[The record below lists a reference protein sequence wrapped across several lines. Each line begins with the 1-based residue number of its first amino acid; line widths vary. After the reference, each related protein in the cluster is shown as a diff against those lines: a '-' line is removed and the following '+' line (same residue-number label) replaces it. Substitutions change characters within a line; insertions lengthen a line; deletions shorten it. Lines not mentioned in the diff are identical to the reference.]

1 MQLEQA
7 LRCRAHDVIAF
18 VGAGGKTAAIFR
30 LADELVAHGKHVV
43 VATTTRLFAAQ
54 VVDIQHG
61 TALRYDDS
69 RDFIAHVHAALAS
82 QSKILIVGK
91 DLPDEKVA
99 GVPPTFIDELAA
111 LGAVDTV
118 LYEADGARM
127 LPFKAPAAH
136 EPVLA
141 DSTTLLVPV
150 IGATAMGA
158 PLDDSHV
165 HRAEI
170 VAQLAGA
177 RWGDIITPTIAARV
191 LAHTEG
197 GLKSKPRDA
206 RVVALVNQ
214 VENETQLEFAR
225 QLARL
230 LLGYMQISAVAIG
243 AVQHD
248 DPVHET
254 HRRVAGIVLAG
265 GSGTRMQGRVK
276 QLLSWRGKT
285 LIKNAIDIVASSHS
299 IETLVVLGANATQI
313 RAAIRGAPA
322 RVALNRDW
330 ETGHASSI
338 RAGLN
343 ALNRA
348 IDAAIFVN
356 ADQPFINTQVIDRII
371 QRYYETGA
379 LIIAPRYAGKRGSP
393 VLFDR
398 VHFTELASL
407 QGEQGG
413 RELLSKYQAQV
424 QFVEFTDGRLALD
437 IDTPEEY
444 ESIINGN

>member
-1 MQLEQA
+1 MQLEQS
-7 LRCRAHDVIAF
+7 LRCRDHDVIAF
-18 VGAGGKTAAIFR
+18 VGAGGKTTAMFR
-30 LADELVAHGKHVV
+30 LADELAAHGKRVV
-43 VATTTRLFAAQ
+43 LATTTRLFIAQ
-54 VVDIQHG
+54 AIEAQPVVAI
-61 TALRYDDS
+61 RYDGS
-69 RDFIAHVHAALAS
+69 RDFLARIRAALAS
-82 QSKILIVGK
+82 QPRTLIVGK
-91 DLPDEKVA
+91 DIPDAKVA

-141 DSTTLLVPV
+141 ESTTLLVPV
-150 IGATAMGA
+150 IGAIAMGA

-165 HRAEI
+165 HRAAI
-170 VAQLAGA
+170 VARLAGA
-177 RWGDIITPTIAARV
+177 RLGDTVTPTMVARV
-191 LAHTEG
+191 LAHAEG
-197 GLKSKPRDA
+197 GLKAKPRDA
-206 RVVALVNQ
+206 RVVAFVNQ

-230 LLGYMQISAVAIG
+230 LLGYKQIGAVAIG
-243 AVQHD
+243 AVQQD
-248 DPVHET
+248 NPIRET
-254 HRRVAGIVLAG
+254 HRRIAGIVLAAG
-265 GSGTRMQGRVK
+265 RGTRMQGRVK
-276 QLLSWRGKT
+276 QLLTWCGKT
-285 LIKNAIDIVASSHS
+285 LIENAIGNVASSRS
-299 IETLVVLGANATQI
+299 TETLVVLGANATQI

-322 RVALNRDW
+322 RVVLNRDW

-348 IDAAIFVN
+348 VDAAIFVN
-356 ADQPFINTQVIDRII
+356 ADQPFISAQVVDRII

-379 LIIAPRYAGKRGSP
+379 PIVAPRYAGKRGSP

-398 VHFTELASL
+398 VHFDELASL

-444 ESIINGN
+444 ESIVSGN